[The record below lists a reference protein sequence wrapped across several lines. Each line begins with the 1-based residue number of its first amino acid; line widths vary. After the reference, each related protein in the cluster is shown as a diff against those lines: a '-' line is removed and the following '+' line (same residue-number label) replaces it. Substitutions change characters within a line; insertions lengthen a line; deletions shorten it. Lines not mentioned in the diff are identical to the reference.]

1 MKFKPGQ
8 LIKWTEE
15 YDDFITK
22 DAGVGIVMSVNTY
35 SHMEA
40 NYINYTVYRNKHN
53 DKMFFDEKN
62 IQILK
67 GE

>member
-22 DAGVGIVMSVNTY
+22 DAGVGIITSVNTY
-35 SHMEA
+35 SYMEA